1 MKLDCQSIK
10 FFINTD
16 LSDTEKCNGRSCFY
30 CLKFILGS
38 HTAAKLPVALHG
50 MPVLQHSYV
59 RKVNRNLQGWVRFPT
74 GGIAHEPL
82 GMIR

>member
-38 HTAAKLPVALHG
+38 HTATKLPVALHEC
-50 MPVLQHSYV
+50 LCY
-59 RKVNRNLQGWVRFPT
+59 NT
-74 GGIAHEPL
+74 AT
-82 GMIR
+82 